1 MSIPQETA
9 NADERAGPP
18 ATSTPPEEPI
28 VFVVDDDESLRDSL
42 ALLMAA
48 VKLKVETFATA
59 DEFIAR
65 YDPAQLGCLVLDVRL
80 PGMSGLQLQEELLA
94 RDIDLPIIFVSGY
107 ADLPMAV
114 TAMRKGVF
122 HFIEKPVRG
131 QTLLDEI
138 NAAITLHKRRR
149 RLRTTAQT
157 LTARIETLTPR
168 ELQVLDLIG
177 VGKTTRAIAT
187 TLGISQKT
195 AQVHRARILAKLQ
208 VQTSEALVA
217 LLHKHNL
224 T

>member
-1 MSIPQETA
+1 MSIPQDWS
-9 NADERAGPP
+9 NAGRKVAPS
-18 ATSTPPEEPI
+18 AASTPQEEPV

-48 VKLKVETFATA
+48 VKLKVKIFATA

-80 PGMSGLQLQEELLA
+80 PGMSGLQLQEELLT
-94 RDIDLPIIFVSGY
+94 RDIDLPIIFMSGY

-114 TAMRKGVF
+114 EAMRKGAF

-138 NAAITLHKRRR
+138 NAAIALHKKRRQS
-149 RLRTTAQT
+149 RTTARAVA
-157 LTARIETLTPR
+157 ARIETLTPR
-168 ELQVLDLIG
+168 ELQVLDLIN
-177 VGKTTRAIAT
+177 VGKTTRAIAR

-208 VQTSEALVA
+208 VQTSESLVA